1 MFILAVKGYEED
13 GAFSIENDDG
23 DKVLLMF
30 EEEDDA
36 DRYAELISIED
47 DYQEMSVI
55 EIDDFVAMRACEM
68 HDYMYNVI
76 RPDDIVVPPKN
87 DLFQKDKMA

>member
-47 DYQEMSVI
+47 DYPEMNVMEVEDAVMI
-55 EIDDFVAMRACEM
+55 KTCEM
-68 HDYMYNVI
+68 HGYNYTVI
-76 RPDDIVVPPKN
+76 TEDDIVIPPSLGH
-87 DLFQKDKMA
+87 DII

>member
-1 MFILAVKGYEED
+1 MFILAVKGFEED

-36 DRYAELISIED
+36 DRYADLISIED
-47 DYQEMSVI
+47 DYPEMSVI
-55 EIDDFVAMRACEM
+55 ELNDELVVNMCETEG
-68 HDYMYNVI
+68 YRYTIITQN
-76 RPDDIVVPPKN
+76 DIVVPPKDN
-87 DLFQKDKMA
+87 DYFS